1 MHILKDGFFMSIVL
15 EFAGF
20 FSRHHTNDRSCNNF
34 AFPPFQSPHTLLITL
49 RFTAYFQSPCIS
61 TSLYCACVEL
71 RKREF
76 RYNTWPCMHACV
88 DKVSIKLSLSVSQ
101 MPIKQQKG
109 LQLVLAVRA
118 GWPSTT
124 MLFRGQKVHSIT
136 KKFTWPVENPRKASS
151 GRRCFY
157 HTATPTKSFDTSS
170 TYLLWGKTL
179 CANLYSRFRAI
190 VLLPNFEYWLWS
202 YLHFVRQCIFTA
214 TFLKMK
220 LQFTPTPWTVCNS
233 VKNVDNR
240 HICPCECAPTFIRIL
255 WFLPLFY
262 DFYHMYLDTIQH
274 ILSGT
279 CK

>member
-34 AFPPFQSPHTLLITL
+34 ASPPSSPHTLCYLHYDSLLT
-49 RFTAYFQSPCIS
+49 FKAHACIS

-71 RKREF
+71 RKRELF

-157 HTATPTKSFDTSS
+157 RTAIPTKSFDRSS

-190 VLLPNFEYWLWS
+190 VLLPNFVY
-202 YLHFVRQCIFTA
+202 
-214 TFLKMK
+214 
-220 LQFTPTPWTVCNS
+220 
-233 VKNVDNR
+233 
-240 HICPCECAPTFIRIL
+240 
-255 WFLPLFY
+255 
-262 DFYHMYLDTIQH
+262 
-274 ILSGT
+274 
-279 CK
+279 